1 MINSKFTFEK
11 KRIINRWLKKKKTTL
26 LSPEPGP
33 MSARGLQHR
42 TGYER
47 DEPRFELI
55 FRKSKTRSS
64 TRSVVRVPGYPRL
77 AIVSVSIRST
87 KSREEGGGGRSRK
100 QLERRWRLH
109 ETAEALEEIPSSGG
123 GIESI
128 GKEERPSTNNRGSP
142 SSPRRSSPRIE
153 IRFSAEEDLPPKS
166 WNRSPYDGLFSR
178 GRFKM
183 LQ

>member
-11 KRIINRWLKKKKTTL
+11 KRIINRWLKKKPPF
-26 LSPEPGP
+26 SPPEPGP

-142 SSPRRSSPRIE
+142 P
-153 IRFSAEEDLPPKS
+153 LPLFTPNWNSIFGGRAGGLAPKELKPVTL
-166 WNRSPYDGLFSR
+166 WWII
-178 GRFKM
+178 FKGKI
-183 LQ
+183 

>member
-123 GIESI
+123 GDRID
-128 GKEERPSTNNRGSP
+128 RQ
-142 SSPRRSSPRIE
+142 RRAAVDKQPRIPTLSLFTPNWNS
-153 IRFSAEEDLPPKS
+153 IFGGRAGGLAPKELKPVTL
-166 WNRSPYDGLFSR
+166 WWII
-178 GRFKM
+178 FKGKI
-183 LQ
+183 

>member
-11 KRIINRWLKKKKTTL
+11 KRIINRWLKKKPPF
-26 LSPEPGP
+26 SPPEPGP

-142 SSPRRSSPRIE
+142 PFLSSPRIE
-153 IRFSAEEDLPPKS
+153 IRFSAEEPVDLPPKS

>member
-100 QLERRWRLH
+100 QLERRCPPFL
-109 ETAEALEEIPSSGG
+109 
-123 GIESI
+123 
-128 GKEERPSTNNRGSP
+128 
-142 SSPRRSSPRIE
+142 SSPRIE
-153 IRFSAEEDLPPKS
+153 IRFSAEEPVDLPPKS

>member
-1 MINSKFTFEK
+1 MIE
-11 KRIINRWLKKKKTTL
+11 KKKTTL

-87 KSREEGGGGRSRK
+87 KSRGEGGGGRSRK

-142 SSPRRSSPRIE
+142 P
-153 IRFSAEEDLPPKS
+153 LPLFTPNWNSIFGGRAGGLAPKELKPVTL
-166 WNRSPYDGLFSR
+166 WWII
-178 GRFKM
+178 FKGKI
-183 LQ
+183 

>member
-1 MINSKFTFEK
+1 MIEK
-11 KRIINRWLKKKKTTL
+11 KKNHPPLPRAWTDVGARITASNDRVTSVTSPDSSWFSENRKPARPLEAWYVY
-26 LSPEPGP
+26 PVIPGWP
-33 MSARGLQHR
+33 LF
-42 TGYER
+42 
-47 DEPRFELI
+47 PFRFD
-55 FRKSKTRSS
+55 RR
-64 TRSVVRVPGYPRL
+64 RV
-77 AIVSVSIRST
+77 
-87 KSREEGGGGRSRK
+87 GGEGRSRK

>member
-11 KRIINRWLKKKKTTL
+11 KRIINRWLKKKPPF
-26 LSPEPGP
+26 SPPEPGP

-87 KSREEGGGGRSRK
+87 KSGGRGAIEKAVRTSMAAARDSGSTRGNPLVRRGDRIDRQRRAAVDK
-100 QLERRWRLH
+100 Q
-109 ETAEALEEIPSSGG
+109 
-123 GIESI
+123 
-128 GKEERPSTNNRGSP
+128 
-142 SSPRRSSPRIE
+142 PRIP
-153 IRFSAEEDLPPKS
+153 ILTPPLFTPN
-166 WNRSPYDGLFSR
+166 WNSIFGGRGLASKELKPVTLWWII
-178 GRFKM
+178 FKGKI
-183 LQ
+183 

>member
-1 MINSKFTFEK
+1 MIE
-11 KRIINRWLKKKKTTL
+11 KKKTTL

-87 KSREEGGGGRSRK
+87 KSGGRGAIEKAVRTSMAAARDSGSTRGNPLVRRGDRIDRQRRAAVDK
-100 QLERRWRLH
+100 Q
-109 ETAEALEEIPSSGG
+109 
-123 GIESI
+123 
-128 GKEERPSTNNRGSP
+128 
-142 SSPRRSSPRIE
+142 PRIPTLSLFTPNWNS
-153 IRFSAEEDLPPKS
+153 IFGGRAGGLAPKELKPVTL
-166 WNRSPYDGLFSR
+166 WWII
-178 GRFKM
+178 FKGKI
-183 LQ
+183 

>member
-1 MINSKFTFEK
+1 MIE
-11 KRIINRWLKKKKTTL
+11 KKKTTL

-142 SSPRRSSPRIE
+142 P
-153 IRFSAEEDLPPKS
+153 LPLFTPNWNSIFGGRAGGLAPKELKPVTL
-166 WNRSPYDGLFSR
+166 WWII
-178 GRFKM
+178 FKGKI
-183 LQ
+183 

>member
-11 KRIINRWLKKKKTTL
+11 KRIINRWLKKKPPF
-26 LSPEPGP
+26 SPPEPGP

-87 KSREEGGGGRSRK
+87 KSGGRGAIEKAVRTSMAAARDSGSTRGNPLVRRGDRIDRQRRAAVDK
-100 QLERRWRLH
+100 Q
-109 ETAEALEEIPSSGG
+109 
-123 GIESI
+123 
-128 GKEERPSTNNRGSP
+128 
-142 SSPRRSSPRIE
+142 PRIP
-153 IRFSAEEDLPPKS
+153 ILTPPLFTPN
-166 WNRSPYDGLFSR
+166 WNSIFGGRAGGLAPKELKPVTLWWII
-178 GRFKM
+178 FKGKI
-183 LQ
+183 

>member
-1 MINSKFTFEK
+1 MIE
-11 KRIINRWLKKKKTTL
+11 KKKKPPS
-26 LSPEPGP
+26 SPPSLDRCRRADYSIERVTSVTSPDSSWFSENRKPARPLEAWYVYPVIPGWP
-33 MSARGLQHR
+33 LF
-42 TGYER
+42 
-47 DEPRFELI
+47 PFRFD
-55 FRKSKTRSS
+55 RR
-64 TRSVVRVPGYPRL
+64 RV
-77 AIVSVSIRST
+77 
-87 KSREEGGGGRSRK
+87 GGEGRSRK

-142 SSPRRSSPRIE
+142 PFLSSPRIE
-153 IRFSAEEDLPPKS
+153 IRFSAEEPVDLPPKS